1 MTDRRAL
8 STRVL
13 TAATFLMILFFATA
27 FVALDL
33 AFRRAAE
40 SSLEELLQ
48 SQVMGLLAAA
58 DPADD
63 HMLRLPETLP
73 EARFSRPGS
82 GLYGQV
88 IDDQGETIWTS
99 ASALGLRLPTRI
111 PQDTGRIRFDRAG
124 MDDGTELLSAALAIE
139 WEFDDGRTS
148 RFVFAVSSSLR
159 GLHAQVARYRT
170 WLGGG
175 FAALLMILLGIQL
188 VLLRYLMRPLGR
200 AASEVRE
207 IQDGRLRKLSDGY
220 PAEIQALSSSIN
232 RLIDSERSR
241 TRRYRESLD
250 NLAHSLKTP
259 LAVIRSH
266 LESGPTE
273 PAVLDEQVRR
283 IQDIVDYQLRR
294 AATAGPSL
302 AGERHPVS
310 PAVQQVLDALARAH
324 HDREVIVSTELEAGA
339 EFPGGR
345 DDLLEI
351 LGNLLDNAFKFC
363 RSRVAVKIATTGDAD
378 RDRGEL
384 RIIVGD
390 DGPGLAETERVRL
403 LDRGVRGPVEG
414 AGQGIGLAVVTDIA
428 ESLGGSVSL
437 GDSSLGGAEISVRI
451 PLTNPPGKPD

>member
-1 MTDRRAL
+1 MTARRAL

-13 TAATFLMILFFATA
+13 TAATLLMILFFATA

-40 SSLEELLQ
+40 SSLEEILQ

-63 HMLRLPETLP
+63 HMLQLPETLP

-88 IDDQGETIWTS
+88 IDHQGETIWTS
-99 ASALGLRLPTRI
+99 PSALGLRLPTRI
-111 PQDTGRIRFDRAG
+111 PRDTGQIVFDRAS
-124 MDDGTELLSAALAIE
+124 MEDGAELLTAALAIE
-139 WEFDDGRTS
+139 WEFEDGRTS
-148 RFVFAVSSSLR
+148 RFVFAVSSSLQ

-175 FAALLMILLGIQL
+175 FAALLLILLGVQL
-188 VLLRYLMRPLGR
+188 ILLRYLMRPLGQ
-200 AASEVRE
+200 AASEVRK

-266 LESGPTE
+266 LEAGRVE
-273 PAVLDEQVRR
+273 PGALDEQVRR

-302 AGERHPVS
+302 AGERQPVA
-310 PAVQQVLDALARAH
+310 PAVHQVLDALARAH
-324 HDREVIVSTELEAGA
+324 HDRQVTVSTDLEAGA
-339 EFPGGR
+339 VFPGGR

-351 LGNLLDNAFKFC
+351 LGNLLDNAYKFC
-363 RSRVAVKIATTGDAD
+363 RSRVDLRIATTGDAKKND
-378 RDRGEL
+378 KEL
-384 RIIVGD
+384 RIVVGD
-390 DGPGLAETERVRL
+390 DGRGLAEAERARL
-403 LDRGVRGPVEG
+403 LHRGVRGPGEG
-414 AGQGIGLAVVTDIA
+414 AGQGIGLAVVADIA

-437 GDSSLGGAEISVRI
+437 GDSPLGGAEVSVRI
-451 PLTNPPGKPD
+451 PLINPPARQD

>member
-1 MTDRRAL
+1 MTPRRAL

-13 TAATFLMILFFATA
+13 TAATLLMIVFFAAA
-27 FVALDL
+27 FVALDV

-40 SSLEELLQ
+40 SSLEEVLQ
-48 SQVMGLLAAA
+48 SQLMGLLAAA
-58 DPADD
+58 DPAEG

-88 IDDQGETIWTS
+88 IDDQGETIWNS
-99 ASALGLRLPTRI
+99 ASALGLRLPTTI
-111 PQDTGRIRFDRAG
+111 PQDTGQIRFDRAS
-124 MDDGTELLSAALAIE
+124 MEDGTELLNAALRIE
-139 WEFDDGRTS
+139 WEFEDGRTS
-148 RFVFAVSSSLR
+148 RFTFVVGSSLKS
-159 GLHAQVARYRT
+159 LHAQVARYRT

-175 FAALLMILLGIQL
+175 FGALLLILLGVQL
-188 VLLRYLMRPLGR
+188 VLLRYLMRPLGK
-200 AASEVRE
+200 AESEVRE
-207 IQDGRLRKLSDGY
+207 IQDGRLRKLSEGY

-266 LESGPTE
+266 LESGTSD
-273 PAVLDEQVRR
+273 PAALDEQVRR
-283 IQDIVDYQLRR
+283 IRDIVDYQLRR
-294 AATAGPSL
+294 AATAGPTL
-302 AGERHPVS
+302 AGERHPIA
-310 PAVQQVLDALARAH
+310 PAVHDVLDAVAKAH
-324 HDREVIVSTELEAGA
+324 HDRKVTVSTDLETGA

-363 RSRVAVKIATTGDAD
+363 RSRVSVKVATTKDAGED
-378 RDRGEL
+378 AEEL
-384 RIIVGD
+384 RILVGD
-390 DGPGLAETERVRL
+390 DGPGLENTERARL
-403 LDRGVRGPVEG
+403 LHRGVRGPG
-414 AGQGIGLAVVTDIA
+414 KDSGQGIGLAVVADIA

-437 GDSSLGGAEISVRI
+437 GDSPLGGAEISVCV
-451 PLTNPPGKPD
+451 PLTPPPARQD